1 MACKGDSAV
10 QHSMQRDRYTATQEA
25 RAKLYCTEASPYF
38 IKAGKA
44 HRGNTTSMVLSLCK
58 TIVMQDRPRHSL

>member
-44 HRGNTTSMVLSLCK
+44 HRGNLQAWCFPCAKPL
-58 TIVMQDRPRHSL
+58 